1 MRFLCLHFSIQ
12 KEANAHRHTHWW
24 TFDLC
29 MLKHTL
35 VFGHWASKSS
45 TWMML
50 TCCVLWHFYL
60 LLQWLCL
67 LCPASSLSVNYI
79 HATEL
84 YALLGPSIHLRSYC
98 HSIVDLQTASERPSV
113 QSSERSN
120 IRVIYQQLVKF
131 IYFKWIY
138 YTRKEIYLFVCYVM
152 PLTLAIVCIRV
163 FILDTIPII
172 AYGKGC
178 LYICCCCYHK

>member
-50 TCCVLWHFYL
+50 TCCVLWYFYL

-98 HSIVDLQTASERPSV
+98 HSIVALQTASNRPSV
-113 QSSERSN
+113 QTFESFINSLLNLFILNEFTILAR
-120 IRVIYQQLVKF
+120 KF
-131 IYFKWIY
+131 IYLFAMLCPWHLQSY
-138 YTRKEIYLFVCYVM
+138 AFVYLFWTPY
-152 PLTLAIVCIRV
+152 PL
-163 FILDTIPII
+163 
-172 AYGKGC
+172 
-178 LYICCCCYHK
+178 